1 MQKYLTVDEVRTIT
15 RMSNDSIRKCIRN
28 NILKASKIGVRY
40 LISELDLEEFILS
53 KNKKICK

>member
-1 MQKYLTVDEVRTIT
+1 MQKYLTVDEVRIIT

-28 NILKASKIGVRY
+28 NMLKASKIGVRY

>member
-28 NILKASKIGVRY
+28 NVLKASKIGARY
-40 LISELDLEEFILS
+40 LISESDLEEFILS